1 MGADFCM
8 AKFPRFTFNETR
20 KGEFRQALESVT
32 EDDKEYLRDYFY
44 FDDESDSS
52 VIEDMLGTIKEASD
66 LVTRE
71 TGEWSEYDENGNT
84 VYLTYSGGMSWG
96 DNPTEAFAILSKAS
110 HLESIYNLAMK
121 FSAEDITYSVR
132 NRSRA

>member
-8 AKFPRFTFNETR
+8 AKFPKFTFNEAR
-20 KGEFRQALESVT
+20 KGEFRQTLESMT
-32 EDDKEYLRDYFY
+32 EDDKEYLRDCYY

-52 VIEDMLGTIKEASD
+52 VIEDMLQVIEEASD

-84 VYLTYSGGMSWG
+84 VWLTYSGGMSWG
-96 DNPTEAFAILSKAS
+96 DNPTEAYLTLDKAA
-110 HLESIYNLAMK
+110 HLESVYNLAMK
-121 FSAEDITYSVR
+121 FSAED
-132 NRSRA
+132 RA